1 MGLWGARAPRGL
13 VVCELFHHHHIQTK
27 GQPETA
33 GRGPGQRT
41 APEVRRHFVVHVGRG
56 GVPRFCERAEGE
68 DGHLMRQGQL
78 GLVMRPVHSERLE
91 PPLVGKGEDP
101 GKFHER
107 LALDED
113 DMPGIDAV
121 GHLDGLRRGQWVSGR

>member
-1 MGLWGARAPRGL
+1 MTQWVLLETLMWVNIQRIIGVAHCAN
-13 VVCELFHHHHIQTK
+13 VVW
-27 GQPETA
+27 P
-33 GRGPGQRT
+33 
-41 APEVRRHFVVHVGRG
+41 
-56 GVPRFCERAEGE
+56 
-68 DGHLMRQGQL
+68 D
-78 GLVMRPVHSERLE
+78 LE